1 MRICRIREL
10 LAFCKIN
17 RTIDKFNEATRQI
30 DKIAISAIATS
41 KLCRKTHIDIA
52 SKVQVNMYATGLH
65 EAGSSAVEHYSK
77 LEIKDLF
84 VLMCV
89 AFNQP
94 QYKVDKDLNVISGE
108 IDVK

>member
-1 MRICRIREL
+1 MTFCGIDRE
-10 LAFCKIN
+10 I
-17 RTIDKFNEATRQI
+17 TKFDEATKSVKRI
-30 DKIAISAIATS
+30 PLDTIGSS
-41 KLCRKTHIDIA
+41 KLCRKTHVDIA
-52 SKVQVNMYATGLH
+52 TKVQVNMYATGLH

-94 QYKVDKDLNVISGE
+94 QYKVDKVW
-108 IDVK
+108 